1 MTITVTY
8 NKRKYEWDKNRAM
21 NGLPAWKSDKG
32 KFVHSRRLSRKLE
45 MRVRRE
51 SKARREAPREHTLNR
66 FDPVQAQC
74 LQEAYADGVAK
85 GLTGQALWG
94 HIERE
99 SICAWDATAR

>member
-32 KFVHSRRLSRKLE
+32 RLVHSKRLNRKLE
-45 MRVRRE
+45 MRARRE

-66 FDPVQAQC
+66 FDPAQA
-74 LQEAYADGVAK
+74 EIENAK
-85 GLTGQALWG
+85 REGNSMTPLEKFKASHKVLTNY
-94 HIERE
+94 H
-99 SICAWDATAR
+99 D